1 MPSPRD
7 LTIRPLAIGEVIDR
21 AVALTIRHF
30 KVLFLAMLV
39 VQLPAL
45 AFYRTY
51 SASLQQAFG
60 EALARPARPPAAF
73 AGLAGASAGLAALLA
88 FLQLAATAA
97 AAVVVA
103 PSLLGRPPEA
113 SLAAAGRSLLAR
125 AWPIA
130 SSAVLQMLLLLA
142 APAVGAAPGL
152 LLAWRA
158 GTAATR
164 LVGLG
169 AALLG
174 AVVLLLGVLLRL
186 VLAPAAAGV
195 EGLPGFRALAR
206 SARLM
211 APGRGLSLEERPG
224 LRASIL
230 LLATFL
236 IALAANGLAGL
247 PRAVAVI
254 ATGRSSLGAALPLAV
269 DVGLAVFEAL
279 ANAAVQPFSLV
290 ALAVFYFDRRARREG
305 LDLELWADGLAGP
318 WGGER

>member
-1 MPSPRD
+1 MHSSRD
-7 LTIRPLAIGEVIDR
+7 LAIRPLAIGEVIDR
-21 AVALTIRHF
+21 AVALTLRHF
-30 KVLFLAMLV
+30 KVLFPTMLV

-51 SASLQQAFG
+51 AAALRQAFG
-60 EALARPARPPAAF
+60 EALAQPVRPPAAL
-73 AGLAGASAGLAALLA
+73 AGLAGVSAGLAALLA
-88 FLQLAATAA
+88 FLQLTATAA
-97 AAVVVA
+97 TAVVVA
-103 PSLLGRPPEA
+103 PSLEGRPPEA
-113 SLAAAGRSLLAR
+113 SLAAAGRAILAR

-130 SSAVLQMLLLLA
+130 SSAVLQMLLLLS
-142 APAVGAAPGL
+142 APMLGALPGL
-152 LLAWRA
+152 ALAWRSEA
-158 GTAATR
+158 PATR
-164 LVGLG
+164 LLGLG

-174 AVVLLLGVLLRL
+174 ALVLLLGVLLRL

-195 EGLPGFRALAR
+195 EGLPAFRALAR

-211 APGRGLSLEERPG
+211 APGRSLSLEERPG

-247 PRAVAVI
+247 PRAVALV

-269 DVGLAVFEAL
+269 DVGLAVFETL

-305 LDLELWADGLAGP
+305 LDLEIWADGLAAP
-318 WGGER
+318 RGGGR

>member
-51 SASLQQAFG
+51 AASLQQAFG
-60 EALARPARPPAAF
+60 EALARPPAAF
-73 AGLAGASAGLAALLA
+73 AGLAGASASFAALLA

-113 SLAAAGRSLLAR
+113 SLAALGRSLLAR

-130 SSAVLQMLLLLA
+130 SSAALQMLLLVA
-142 APAVGAAPGL
+142 APAVGAVPGL

-254 ATGRSSLGAALPLAV
+254 ATGRSTLGTALPLAV

-318 WGGER
+318 WGGGR